1 LSISA
6 PSLLSIKETPIHP
19 NFSATYSS
27 LGITETTAT
36 SMRKAIAAM
45 KKQPFDFIVCEFMYR
60 YGSDYAGCT
69 ISNLDVMLASRQKY
83 SPGARV
89 IALVDKTEQQY
100 IAKLTEHFPLH
111 AALVY
116 PVKREALQQ
125 ALSQINRGL

>member
-1 LSISA
+1 MSNSA
-6 PSLLSIKETPIHP
+6 PTLLSIKETPIHP
-19 NFSATYSS
+19 DFSAIYSS

-36 SMRKAIAAM
+36 SMRKALAAI

-69 ISNLDVMLASRQKY
+69 ISNLDVMLASLQKY
-83 SPGARV
+83 SPDTRV
-89 IALVDKTEQQY
+89 IALVDKTEQQF

-116 PVKREALQQ
+116 PENPETMQQ
-125 ALSQINRGL
+125 ALS

>member
-1 LSISA
+1 MSISA
-6 PSLLSIKETPIHP
+6 PNLLSIKETLIHP
-19 NFSATYSS
+19 DFSATYSS

-36 SMRKAIAAM
+36 SMRKALAAI
-45 KKQPFDFIVCEFMYR
+45 KQQPFDFIVCEFMYR

-69 ISNLDVMLASRQKY
+69 ISNLDVLMTSLQKY
-83 SPGARV
+83 SPDARV

-116 PVKREALQQ
+116 PVNREAMQQ
-125 ALSQINRGL
+125 ALS

>member
-6 PSLLSIKETPIHP
+6 PSLLSIKETPFHP
-19 NFSATYSS
+19 DFSATYSS
-27 LGITETTAT
+27 LGITETTTT
-36 SMRKAIAAM
+36 SMRKALVEI
-45 KKQPFDFIVCEFMYR
+45 KQQPFDFIVCEFMYR

-69 ISNLDVMLASRQKY
+69 TSNLDVLLTSLQKY
-83 SPGARV
+83 SPDARV

-116 PVKREALQQ
+116 PVSREAMQQ
-125 ALSQINRGL
+125 ALS

>member
-1 LSISA
+1 MSISA
-6 PSLLSIKETPIHP
+6 PSLLSIKESPIHP
-19 NFSATYSS
+19 DFSATYSH
-27 LGITETTAT
+27 LGIAETTAT
-36 SMRKAIAAM
+36 SMRKAIAAI

-69 ISNLDVMLASRQKY
+69 ISNLDVMLATLQKY
-83 SPGARV
+83 SPDARV

-116 PVKREALQQ
+116 PVNRETMQQ
-125 ALSQINRGL
+125 VLS

>member
-1 LSISA
+1 MSKSA
-6 PSLLSIKETPIHP
+6 PSLLSIKESHMHP
-19 NFSATYSS
+19 DFSVIYSS

-36 SMRKAIAAM
+36 SMRKALAAI
-45 KKQPFDFIVCEFMYR
+45 KKQPFDFVVCEFMYR

-69 ISNLDVMLASRQKY
+69 ISNLDTMLASLQKY

-100 IAKLTEHFPLH
+100 IARLTEHFPLY

-116 PVKREALQQ
+116 PVNRETMLQ
-125 ALSQINRGL
+125 ALS

>member
-6 PSLLSIKETPIHP
+6 PSLLSIKETPFHP
-19 NFSATYSS
+19 DFSATYSS
-27 LGITETTAT
+27 LGITETTTT
-36 SMRKAIAAM
+36 SMRKALAEI
-45 KKQPFDFIVCEFMYR
+45 KKQPFDFVVCEFMYR

-69 ISNLDVMLASRQKY
+69 ISNLDVLLTSLQKY
-83 SPGARV
+83 SPDARG

-116 PVKREALQQ
+116 PVNREAMQQ
-125 ALSQINRGL
+125 ALS

>member
-6 PSLLSIKETPIHP
+6 PSLLSIKETPFHP
-19 NFSATYSS
+19 DFSATYSS
-27 LGITETTAT
+27 LGIAETTTT
-36 SMRKAIAAM
+36 SMRKAIAAI

-69 ISNLDVMLASRQKY
+69 ISNLDVLLSSLQKY
-83 SPGARV
+83 SPDARV
-89 IALVDKTEQQY
+89 IALADKTEQQY

-116 PVKREALQQ
+116 PVNRETMQK
-125 ALSQINRGL
+125 ALS

>member
-1 LSISA
+1 MSISA

-19 NFSATYSS
+19 DFSATYSS
-27 LGITETTAT
+27 LGIAETTAT
-36 SMRKAIAAM
+36 SMRKAIAAI

-69 ISNLDVMLASRQKY
+69 ISNLDVMLASLQNY

-116 PVKREALQQ
+116 PVNRETMQQ
-125 ALSQINRGL
+125 VLS

>member
-1 LSISA
+1 MSISA
-6 PSLLSIKETPIHP
+6 PSLLSIKETPFHP
-19 NFSATYSS
+19 DFSATYSS

-36 SMRKAIAAM
+36 SMRKALAEI

-69 ISNLDVMLASRQKY
+69 ISNLDVMLTSLQKY
-83 SPGARV
+83 SPDARV

-100 IAKLTEHFPLH
+100 IAKLREHFPLH

-116 PVKREALQQ
+116 PVSRESMQQ
-125 ALSQINRGL
+125 ALS